1 MSVLQ
6 EKHLPKSELQRLGV
20 QALVLF
26 GSQAQGIAH
35 KGSDYDIGVLV
46 NDNKILQS
54 PAERTQLY
62 HALYDMLAELI
73 QQLVPIDIV
82 FLDDAPAEL
91 QMHVVN
97 YGIPLYEADPRIFSR
112 FKERVMDLYADFAPH
127 RELFHK
133 SILERISS

>member
-6 EKHLPKSELQRLGV
+6 EKHLPKSELRRLGV

-35 KGSDYDIGVLV
+35 KGSDYDIGVLMD
-46 NDNKILQS
+46 DNRILQS

-82 FLDDAPAEL
+82 FLDA
-91 QMHVVN
+91 QKKVVDKTSLRPWMLN
-97 YGIPLYEADPRIFSR
+97 YTPKKAAKYFVEMPTGNADKI
-112 FKERVMDLYADFAPH
+112 KLGDL
-127 RELFHK
+127 
-133 SILERISS
+133 LEWNS